1 MKLNGFYFSYLASKS
16 APAFKNIPT
25 SSLVIFPAVIR
36 ILNTIVKIYAVLSFS
51 NNPLFTYLY
60 TWNVRYLIIISTLFE
75 GNYAFSD

>member
-36 ILNTIVKIYAVLSFS
+36 ILNTIVKI
-51 NNPLFTYLY
+51 
-60 TWNVRYLIIISTLFE
+60 
-75 GNYAFSD
+75 